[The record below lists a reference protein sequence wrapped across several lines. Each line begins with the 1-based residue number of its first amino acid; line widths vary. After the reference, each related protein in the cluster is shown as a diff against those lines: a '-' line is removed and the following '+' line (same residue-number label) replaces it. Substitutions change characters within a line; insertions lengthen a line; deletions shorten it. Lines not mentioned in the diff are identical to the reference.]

1 MMIKIIVKMMFDV
14 NDDDYSE
21 LISVMMMMILS
32 LMMMSKALNSS
43 SFLCDCKIKCKPCGQ
58 GRILSSTALCGLIL
72 IFIFSV
78 KAIGHVVHY
87 VSLYKVYIKI
97 TADVWCISY

>member
-1 MMIKIIVKMMFDV
+1 MMIKIIVKIMFDV

-21 LISVMMMMILS
+21 LISVMMILS

-72 IFIFSV
+72 IFIFS
-78 KAIGHVVHY
+78 IGHVVHY
-87 VSLYKVYIKI
+87 TYLYKVYIKI
-97 TADVWCISY
+97 TADVWCIYY